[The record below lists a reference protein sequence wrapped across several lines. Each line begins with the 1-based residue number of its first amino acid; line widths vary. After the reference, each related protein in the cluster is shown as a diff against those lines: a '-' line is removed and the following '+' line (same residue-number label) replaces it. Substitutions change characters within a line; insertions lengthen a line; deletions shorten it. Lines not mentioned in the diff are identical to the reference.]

1 MKLTPLA
8 KQLKY
13 FESHRQLKD
22 TGKKPLTNPE
32 DIHNWV
38 EESFQRTRDE
48 DDGPE
53 DYDPIPGR
61 VFKTNSKNGK
71 TVGAT
76 FELEGERQRLERSE
90 IHYRERRLLRVHKT
104 PIAIEAFWSWSHPD
118 YPQLLECFRV
128 DLKNPEGHFYQRLEL
143 APEPWV

>member
-8 KQLKY
+8 RQLKH
-13 FESHRQLKD
+13 FESHRVLKD
-22 TGKKPLTNPE
+22 ADKKPLTNP
-32 DIHNWV
+32 DVIRNWV
-38 EESFQRTRDE
+38 EESFQRTQAE

-53 DYDPIPGR
+53 DYDPMPGR
-61 VFKTNSKNGK
+61 VFKTDAKAGK

-76 FELEGERQRLERSE
+76 YELHSELERSE
-90 IHYRERRLLRVHKT
+90 IHYRERRLLRVHQT

-128 DLKNPEGHFYQRLEL
+128 DLQDPKGHFYQRLEL